1 MKKGLLREMKNKPDD
16 RRDNVDKI
24 EENIGHTIKNIE
36 EAEEMIQITDDPN
49 TKETL
54 MEKNRRREEALNGM
68 REEIRDEAIDKQNG
82 YK

>member
-1 MKKGLLREMKNKPDD
+1 MKNKPDD

-24 EENIGHTIKNIE
+24 EYNIGKTIQNIE
-36 EAEEMIQITDDPN
+36 LAEDVIEVTDDYK

-54 MEKNRRREEALNGM
+54 KAKNSRRKEALNGM
-68 REEIRDEAIDKQNG
+68 REEIRDEAIDKRNG